1 MMNSESKSIF
11 LHDDEHL
18 VSHKRNNKELENWIT
33 HLLFIE
39 KEIRYLKK
47 LCKKNH
53 IEKDYYSLKLELERK
68 ELENNKLVSTLKKY
82 NNNLSMWNECDD
94 IACDR
99 LFILEHEL
107 YRAKYDRFTA
117 TYRNK
122 KELLFNL
129 IT

>member
-1 MMNSESKSIF
+1 MNGKLKSIL
-11 LHDDEHL
+11 LHDNEHL

-53 IEKDYYSLKLELERK
+53 IEKDYYSFKLELERK

-82 NNNLSMWNECDD
+82 NNNLSMWNECED